1 MMKITYK
8 RFQEIVHA
16 AEEQPD
22 QVLFLAEYG
31 LPEWILAEVTD
42 SEEQAVELISAIHTV
57 THMSAAELIKAS
69 GLTQTRFAARFMIP
83 LRTVQNWVGGQRE
96 MPVYTKFMA
105 AELLGLFGKIEI
117 TA

>member
-1 MMKITYK
+1 MKISYK

-16 AEEQPD
+16 AEEQED

-31 LPEWILAEVTD
+31 LPEWILEEVTD
-42 SEEQAVELISAIHTV
+42 NEQRAVDLITAVHTV
-57 THMSAAELIKAS
+57 THMTPAELVKAS

-83 LRTVQNWVGGQRE
+83 LRTVQNWCGGQRD

-105 AELLGLFGKIEI
+105 AELLGLFGSLEI